1 MYKLASLGTFRVSRI
16 FSPELTYVF
25 DKILIANRG
34 EIACRVIRTA
44 RRMGIA
50 TVAVYSDADAGA
62 RHVDEADEA
71 VRIGPA
77 PAAESYLVIDRVVHA
92 AVDTGAQAVHPGY
105 GFLSENAAFA
115 EALDA
120 AGIAFI
126 GPPAAA
132 IAAMGDKIA
141 AKTLADKAG
150 VATVPGH
157 LGVVANAERAAE
169 IAAGI
174 GYPVMIKAS
183 AGGGGR
189 GMRTAHDE
197 AELAEGFA
205 RAASE
210 AASSFGDNRLF
221 IEKFVEGPRHIEIQ
235 VLADGHGNVV
245 HLGERDCSIQR
256 RHQKVIEEAPSPFVD
271 ADLRAAMGEAAVALA
286 RAVDYRSAGTVEF
299 IVDAACNFYFLE
311 MNTRL
316 QVEHPVTEMV
326 TGLDL
331 VEHMIRIAAGEALPF
346 TQADV
351 AITGWAIESRLYAED
366 PMRGF
371 LPSAGRLK
379 RYRPPASSDAVRID
393 DGVREGDEV
402 SPFYDPL
409 IAKLVTHG
417 ETRAVALA
425 GQARALD
432 AFDVRGISH
441 NGLFLAALMAGGGFR
456 EGVFDTGFIAATWP
470 DGFHGAIAND
480 EARTNLIALAAS
492 LHTRAA
498 ARAAGADTAPWSPAV
513 SGGVRLGE
521 RFMWTATLDG
531 ENFAVSAKS
540 VAGGF
545 DVDVAGRTVQVRG
558 DWTPGAGL
566 FEGSYNDVPA
576 TVQVRRFGEG
586 FRLATGGAQADVIVR
601 GRQVAELA
609 AHMPVKAALDGQ
621 QFLHSPMPGMVVAI
635 NVRVGDEVEAG
646 QSLAVVDA
654 MKMENVLNSER
665 QGRIAKVHVAPGDN
679 LSVDQVIL
687 EFE

>member
-1 MYKLASLGTFRVSRI
+1 M
-16 FSPELTYVF
+16 F

-34 EIACRVIRTA
+34 EIACRVLRTA

-77 PAAESYLVIDRVVHA
+77 PAGESYLVIDRLVQA
-92 AVDTGAQAVHPGY
+92 ATDTGAQAVHPGY

-126 GPPAAA
+126 GPTAAA

-150 VATVPGH
+150 VATVPGY

-169 IAAGI
+169 IAAAI

-189 GMRTAHDE
+189 GMRTAHNE
-197 AELAEGFA
+197 AELVEGFA

-210 AASSFGDNRLF
+210 ASSSFGDSRLF
-221 IEKFVEGPRHIEIQ
+221 IEKFVEDPRHIEIQ
-235 VLADGHGNVV
+235 VLADSFGNVV

-271 ADLRAAMGEAAVALA
+271 AALRSEMGEAAVALA

-299 IVDAACNFYFLE
+299 MVDAARNFFFLE

-331 VEHMIRIAAGEALPF
+331 VEQMIRIAAGEALSI
-346 TQADV
+346 TQDDV
-351 AITGWAIESRLYAED
+351 TIEGWAIESRLYAED

-371 LPSAGRLK
+371 LPSAGRLV
-379 RYRPPASSDAVRID
+379 RYRPPAAMDNVRID

-402 SPFYDPL
+402 TAFYDPL
-409 IAKLVTHG
+409 IAKVVTHG
-417 ETRAVALA
+417 VTRQEAISE
-425 GQARALD
+425 QARALD
-432 AFDVRGISH
+432 AFEVRGISH
-441 NGLFLAALMAGGGFR
+441 NGLFLAALMAAGGFR
-456 EGVFDTGFIAATWP
+456 DGAFDTGYIAATWP
-470 DGFHGAIAND
+470 DGFHGAIVD
-480 EARTNLIALAAS
+480 EAARLRLVALAAS
-492 LHTRAA
+492 LHTRVA
-498 ARAAGADTAPWSPAV
+498 ARAAGADTASWSPAV
-513 SGGVRLGE
+513 SGGLSQTGV
-521 RFMWTATLDG
+521 FAWTATLEG
-531 ENFAVSAKS
+531 ENFVVEAAAA
-540 VAGGF
+540 AGGF
-545 DVDVAGRTVQVRG
+545 DVEVAGRAIAVRG
-558 DWTPGAGL
+558 DWTPGGDL
-566 FEGSYNDVPA
+566 FEGAIDGTPA
-576 TVQVRRFGEG
+576 VVQVRRIGEG
-586 FRLATGGAQADVIVR
+586 FRLATGGAQADIVVR
-601 GRQVAELA
+601 GRRVAELA
-609 AHMPVKAALDGQ
+609 AHMPEKSELDGKQ
-621 QFLHSPMPGMVVAI
+621 YLHSPMPGLVVAI
-635 NVRVGDEVEAG
+635 NVSVGDEIEVG
-646 QSLAVVDA
+646 QPLAVVDA
-654 MKMENVLNSER
+654 MKMENVLNAER
-665 QGRIAKVHVAPGDN
+665 HGRVAKVHVAPGDS